1 MGGRA
6 CTPLDGILQFLLFIF
21 TCVVALKMIGHEGT
35 LQQIPA
41 CSGDTKLTCVGV
53 YGAVW
58 LVLAIGTWLM
68 WIRDKTPLRADGGFV
83 KITVV
88 EARNLAKR
96 DISSE
101 SDPFAFVELCSDPS
115 WLPYTRSVNNHHHNE
130 YKTPVVDNDPNPK
143 WNHEITFKS
152 SRDATC
158 LVVTVWDKDW
168 LDTCWRCVTAR
179 STR

>member
-6 CTPLDGILQFLLFIF
+6 CTPLDGILQFLFVIF
-21 TCVVALKMIGHEGT
+21 TCIVALKMMGHEGT

-41 CSGDTKLTCVGV
+41 CSGENKSACMSV
-53 YGAVW
+53 YGGVW
-58 LVLAIGTWLM
+58 LVLAIGTWVV
-68 WIRDKTPLRADGGFV
+68 WVRDKTPLRADGGFV

-130 YKTPVVDNDPNPK
+130 YKTPVVEDDPNPK
-143 WNHEITFKS
+143 WNHDITFKS
-152 SRDATC
+152 SRDAAY

-168 LDTCWRCVTAR
+168 LDSCWRWVTAHNL
-179 STR
+179 T